1 MSDFYQN
8 GIVTNLHN
16 LRSQSPEKLERE
28 LEGFSKNRPLGLV
41 LPSLYSELLNPAL
54 KNIVGELKHVRY
66 IDKIIV
72 GLDQAT
78 KHEYRDALNFFSA
91 LPQEVIILWNDGPR
105 LKKIHQKLIDKKLAP
120 TELGKGRNVWYCFG
134 YVLADKKLE
143 AIALHDCDI
152 LTYKRDLLAK
162 LIYPVANPNFNYQ
175 FCKGYYAR
183 VS

>member
-28 LEGFSKNRPLGLV
+28 LEEFSKNRPLGLV

-78 KHEYRDALNFFSA
+78 K
-91 LPQEVIILWNDGPR
+91 I
-105 LKKIHQKLIDKKLAP
+105 
-120 TELGKGRNVWYCFG
+120 
-134 YVLADKKLE
+134 
-143 AIALHDCDI
+143 
-152 LTYKRDLLAK
+152 
-162 LIYPVANPNFNYQ
+162 
-175 FCKGYYAR
+175 
-183 VS
+183 